1 MPAGLQIFNESGTI
15 IVSEAFKNYHL
26 IEKGTFVIPAGD
38 STTGGSFSFTRTGRT
53 FPVLAIRAS
62 VLVGSSEQVVSGGSL
77 TRAFYTKINSSSTTV
92 EFWLFDVLS
101 TPPATFGLEVY
112 NSLGQLTYAS
122 GQAPMRVVGDVLM
135 SGYTNT
141 SETFSAGRTYAS
153 VQSFSGLAQDNT
165 EGPPDFFVTKGLL
178 GMASWSGTTI
188 TCKRNFT
195 DTITGQFDEDI
206 PGFSYEFQ
214 PPRWLIIDVTNL

>member
-1 MPAGLQIFNESGTI
+1 MPAGLQIFNESGTM
-15 IVSEAFKNYHL
+15 IVSDTFKNYHL
-26 IEKGTFVIPAGD
+26 IEKGTFTIPAGD
-38 STTGGSFSFTRTGRT
+38 SENGGIFSFTRTGRT

-62 VLVGSSEQVVSGGSL
+62 VLVGSSEQVVPGGSL
-77 TRAFYTKINSSSTTV
+77 TRTFYTKINSSSTTV

-112 NSLGQLTYAS
+112 NDLGQLTYAS

-141 SETFSAGRTYAS
+141 SSTFSAGRTYAS
-153 VQSFSGLAQDNT
+153 VQSFSGFAQDNT
-165 EGPPDFFVTKGLL
+165 EFVPDFYITKRLL

-188 TCKRNFT
+188 TCRRNFT
-195 DTITGQFDEDI
+195 DTIIDQFDEDI

-214 PPRWLIIDVTNL
+214 PPRWLIIDVSNL